1 MTRVVF
7 PDNELGYI
15 THDHSQLATEWLCLM
30 VMETAVTAVSTSK
43 IDLFITWMTLNDYA
57 VHLND
62 L

>member
-1 MTRVVF
+1 MF
-7 PDNELGYI
+7 
-15 THDHSQLATEWLCLM
+15 DHSQLATEWLCLM